1 MPTFVLM
8 TKLAPELVNDPSQRR
23 DIGREWKKSVERICP
38 EIKWLSHYVL
48 LGPYDFMDIY
58 EAPNQ
63 EVATKVAL
71 VTQASGAL
79 KAESWTAVP
88 YSKYLKLADEV
99 GKVL

>member
-1 MPTFVLM
+1 MPTYVLM
-8 TKLAPELVNDPSQRR
+8 TKLSPEMVNDPKKRKA
-23 DIGREWKKSVERICP
+23 IGREWKKSVERVCP
-38 EIKWLSHYVL
+38 EISWKSHYAL

-58 EAPNQ
+58 EAPDQ

-88 YSKYLKLADEV
+88 YAKYLEIADMV
-99 GKVL
+99 GGSL